1 MAGLLEHC
9 YNEGVGVAGLT
20 EHCYKEGEGRLI

>member
-9 YNEGVGVAGLT
+9 YKDGVGVAGLT

>member
-1 MAGLLEHC
+1 MVGLIEHC
-9 YNEGVGVAGLT
+9 YKEGGGVAGLT